1 MDSSISRSNSSYAS
15 SLRRPFRSARFPS
28 RPAIVLL
35 VVLLWIAPLRAQEHA
50 FFDVVDTNHDGN
62 IDREEFD
69 IGVRIFKAE
78 LENISLP
85 SRSSWSAL
93 LQPFW
98 QSGEGYWKAF
108 SSSVMMILATEIGDK
123 TFFIAA
129 ILSMKHARSA
139 VFAGAMAALVA
150 MTVLSTLMGLI
161 LPKFLDRRY
170 THVLSGILFLY
181 FGIKLLLDAR
191 QMQSGKVSEEL
202 EEVEEELLHSHKK
215 KKRGEDEED
224 VEAGAAAAPLR
235 RSNSILSTPSV
246 IFLALTLTFVAE
258 WGDRSQIA
266 TIALA
271 SAKNP
276 VGVTVGAIV
285 GHCVCTASACVG
297 GRMLAAN
304 IQEKTVSQCGG
315 AIFLLFGLHSLF
327 LES

>member
-1 MDSSISRSNSSYAS
+1 
-15 SLRRPFRSARFPS
+15 
-28 RPAIVLL
+28 VLL
-35 VVLLWIAPLRAQEHA
+35 LLLVWIAPLRAQDKD
-50 FFDVVDTNHDGN
+50 FFDIVDTNHDGN
-62 IDREEFD
+62 IDRTEF
-69 IGVRIFKAE
+69 GVGIQIFQAE
-78 LENISLP
+78 LQHISLP
-85 SRSSWSAL
+85 SSSSWSAMM
-93 LQPFW
+93 QPFW

-224 VEAGAAAAPLR
+224 VEAAAPALR

-327 LES
+327 LET

>member
-1 MDSSISRSNSSYAS
+1 MEFFSRSNSSHAA
-15 SLRRPFRSARFPS
+15 SLRRPFRSSRWPHRPS
-28 RPAIVLL
+28 FASLVLL
-35 VVLLWIAPLRAQEHA
+35 LVLLWISPLRAQETD
-50 FFDVVDTNHDGN
+50 FFDIVDANHDGN
-62 IDREEFD
+62 IDRTEFGAG
-69 IGVRIFKAE
+69 IQIFQAE
-78 LENISLP
+78 LKHISLP
-85 SRSSWSAL
+85 SPRSWSTMM
-93 LQPFW
+93 QPFW

-170 THVLSGILFLY
+170 THGLSGILFLY

-215 KKRGEDEED
+215 KKRGEDEDD
-224 VEAGAAAAPLR
+224 VEAATPTLR
-235 RSNSILSTPSV
+235 RSSSLLSTPSV

-285 GHCVCTASACVG
+285 GHCICTASACVG

-315 AIFLLFGLHSLF
+315 AIFLLFALHSLF
-327 LES
+327 FET